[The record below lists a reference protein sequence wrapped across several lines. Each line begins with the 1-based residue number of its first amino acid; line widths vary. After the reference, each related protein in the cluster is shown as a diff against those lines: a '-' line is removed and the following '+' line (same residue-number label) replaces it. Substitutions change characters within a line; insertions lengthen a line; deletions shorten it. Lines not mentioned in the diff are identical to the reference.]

1 MTTSFPARTTLGD
14 DFARFPMI
22 LRLFAE
28 NLVRHGRDPQ
38 PIIDRDLDAEI
49 EFSPGRLLMHDTTST
64 PALVDMAAMRDTVAC
79 EGGDPSAIRP
89 HLPVE
94 VSIDHSLAVEHFAR
108 RDAARL
114 NIAEEIRRNKE
125 RYRFLKWASNSM
137 KGIHI
142 NPPGTGIMHTINL
155 EQLAT
160 VATTD
165 GTYAFP
171 DMMLGTDSH
180 TPMINGLGVLG
191 WGIGGVE
198 AETLMF
204 GMPTTVRVPEVIGV
218 RLIGKLSAGVTS
230 TDLALTLT
238 SELRKF
244 GVTGKFVEFYGPGVS
259 TLSVGDRAVV
269 ANMAPEFGATT
280 AYFPVDE
287 AGMDYLAMT
296 GRSTKHIDFVRSY
309 YKEADLWFDPEANPE
324 YNQSLELDLGTVIP
338 SAAGP
343 RRPQDLHSINT
354 LAGVLADVEPE
365 AEAFPLAIASIT
377 SCTNTTDPRLLI
389 TAGLLARNARA
400 KGLTP
405 PSWVKTSLAPGSP
418 AAASYLE
425 RGGLLEDLSAIGF
438 DIVGFG
444 CTTCIG
450 NSGPLTPEIHEQEG
464 KPVAV
469 LSGNRNFPGRVHP
482 DLDYGF
488 LMSPPSVIAF
498 ALAGRA
504 DIDISAEA
512 LGTDNAGKPVY
523 LRDIWPS
530 PHDIEETFTKAM
542 APDDF
547 GTDFYEASNNKL
559 WHEIDAPEGPLFPWD
574 EKSTILRPPP
584 FADLDQKS
592 LLGTYDAYPLM
603 VLGDDITTDHISPA
617 SAIPKDS
624 FVADF
629 LVERGEDRDDL
640 NVFASRRGNWEV
652 MARGAFYSRA
662 VKNKLTDASGIAM
675 TTHSPSGEDMR
686 VWDAAGRYAAENQPV
701 VMVAGDRYGMGSSRD
716 WAAKVQ
722 RLLGVRAVLA
732 TSYERIHRSNLIG
745 LGILPL
751 EIPRDFVDL
760 APGDS
765 IHIQADEVSPRCQVP
780 VTVTKVDGST
790 VSYIATAAI
799 ETGNEAQLLADG
811 GVIPSILSTALTA

>member
-1 MTTSFPARTTLGD
+1 
-14 DFARFPMI
+14 MI

-49 EFSPGRLLMHDTTST
+49 EFSPSRLLMHDTTST
-64 PALVDMAAMRDTVAC
+64 PALVDMAAMRDTVAR
-79 EGGDPSAIRP
+79 EGGDPRAIRP

-137 KGIHI
+137 EGIHI

-204 GMPTTVRVPEVIGV
+204 GMPTTLRVPEVIGV
-218 RLIGKLSAGVTS
+218 RLIGKLGAGVTS

-238 SELRKF
+238 SKLRKF
-244 GVTGKFVEFYGPGVS
+244 GVTGKFVELYGPGVS

-365 AEAFPLAIASIT
+365 AEAFPLAIASTT

-512 LGTDNAGKPVY
+512 LGTDSAGKPVY

-530 PHDIEETFTKAM
+530 PHDIDETFTKAM

-547 GTDFYEASNNKL
+547 GADFYEASNNKL

-675 TTHSPSGEDMR
+675 TTHSPSGEEMR

-780 VTVTKVDGST
+780 VTMTKVDGST
-790 VSYIATAAI
+790 VSYVATAAI
-799 ETGNEAQLLADG
+799 ETGNAAQLLADG
-811 GVIPSILSTALTA
+811 GVIPSLLS

>member
-1 MTTSFPARTTLGD
+1 
-14 DFARFPMI
+14 MI

-49 EFSPGRLLMHDTTST
+49 EFSPSRLLMHDTTST
-64 PALVDMAAMRDTVAC
+64 PALVDMAAMRDTVAR
-79 EGGDPSAIRP
+79 EGGDPRAIRP

-137 KGIHI
+137 EGIHI

-204 GMPTTVRVPEVIGV
+204 GMPTTLRVPEVIGV
-218 RLIGKLSAGVTS
+218 RLIGKLGAGVTS

-238 SELRKF
+238 SKLRKF
-244 GVTGKFVEFYGPGVS
+244 GVTGKFVELYGPGVS

-365 AEAFPLAIASIT
+365 AEAFPLAIASTT

-530 PHDIEETFTKAM
+530 PHDIDETFTKAM

-675 TTHSPSGEDMR
+675 TTHSPSGEEMR

-780 VTVTKVDGST
+780 VTMTKVDGST
-790 VSYIATAAI
+790 VSYVATAVI

>member
-1 MTTSFPARTTLGD
+1 
-14 DFARFPMI
+14 
-22 LRLFAE
+22 
-28 NLVRHGRDPQ
+28 
-38 PIIDRDLDAEI
+38 
-49 EFSPGRLLMHDTTST
+49 
-64 PALVDMAAMRDTVAC
+64 
-79 EGGDPSAIRP
+79 
-89 HLPVE
+89 
-94 VSIDHSLAVEHFAR
+94 
-108 RDAARL
+108 
-114 NIAEEIRRNKE
+114 
-125 RYRFLKWASNSM
+125 
-137 KGIHI
+137 
-142 NPPGTGIMHTINL
+142 MHTINL

-204 GMPTTVRVPEVIGV
+204 GMPTTLRVPEVIGV
-218 RLIGKLSAGVTS
+218 RLIGKLGAGVTS

-238 SELRKF
+238 SKLRKF

-324 YNQSLELDLGTVIP
+324 YDQSLELDLGTVFP

-365 AEAFPLAIASIT
+365 AEAFPLAIASTT

-512 LGTDNAGKPVY
+512 LGTDSAGKPVY

-530 PHDIEETFTKAM
+530 PHDIDETFTKAM

-547 GTDFYEASNNKL
+547 GADFYEASNNKL
-559 WHEIDAPEGPLFPWD
+559 WHEIDAPEVRCFHGM
-574 EKSTILRPPP
+574 KSPRYCARRRLR
-584 FADLDQKS
+584 
-592 LLGTYDAYPLM
+592 TW
-603 VLGDDITTDHISPA
+603 T
-617 SAIPKDS
+617 
-624 FVADF
+624 
-629 LVERGEDRDDL
+629 R
-640 NVFASRRGNWEV
+640 SRC
-652 MARGAFYSRA
+652 
-662 VKNKLTDASGIAM
+662 
-675 TTHSPSGEDMR
+675 
-686 VWDAAGRYAAENQPV
+686 
-701 VMVAGDRYGMGSSRD
+701 
-716 WAAKVQ
+716 
-722 RLLGVRAVLA
+722 
-732 TSYERIHRSNLIG
+732 
-745 LGILPL
+745 
-751 EIPRDFVDL
+751 L
-760 APGDS
+760 APMM
-765 IHIQADEVSPRCQVP
+765 
-780 VTVTKVDGST
+780 
-790 VSYIATAAI
+790 
-799 ETGNEAQLLADG
+799 
-811 GVIPSILSTALTA
+811 LTR

>member
-1 MTTSFPARTTLGD
+1 MSARLHNLKVISARSIFGA
-14 DFARFPMI
+14 DFEKYPVI

-28 NLVRHGRDPQ
+28 NLTRHGRNPQ
-38 PIIDRDLDAEI
+38 PIIDRNSDAEI
-49 EFSPGRLLMHDTTST
+49 EFTPDRLLMHDTTST
-64 PALVDMAAMRDTVAC
+64 PALVDMAAMRDVVDNP
-79 EGGDPSAIRP
+79 EQIRP
-89 HLPVE
+89 RLPVE

-108 RDAARL
+108 SDAAKL

-137 KGIHI
+137 EGIHI

-160 VATTD
+160 VATDD
-165 GTYAFP
+165 GEYAHP

-204 GMPTTVRVPEVIGV
+204 GLPTTLRVPDVVGV
-218 RLIGKLSAGVTS
+218 KLVGSLRPGVTS

-238 SELRKF
+238 SILRTH

-287 AGMDYLAMT
+287 AGMQYLAMT
-296 GRSTKHIDFVRSY
+296 GRDADHIDFVREC
-309 YKEADLWFDPEANPE
+309 YKQADLWFNPEANPH
-324 YNQSLELDLGTVIP
+324 YSDSLELDLSAVVN

-343 RRPQDLHSINT
+343 RRPQDLHAVGS
-354 LAGVLADVEPE
+354 LPQVLAETEPE
-365 AEAFPLAIASIT
+365 SPAFPLAIASIT

-389 TAGLLARNARA
+389 TAGLLARKARA
-400 KGLTP
+400 RGLTP
-405 PSWVKTSLAPGSP
+405 PTWVKTSLAPGSP
-418 AAASYLE
+418 AAASYLQ
-425 RGGLLEDLSAIGF
+425 RGGLLEDLSAVGF

-450 NSGPLTPEIHEQEG
+450 NSGPLTPEIQEQPG
-464 KPVAV
+464 TPVAV

-488 LMSPPSVIAF
+488 LMSPPLVIAF

-504 DIDISAEA
+504 DIDITEDVI
-512 LGTDNAGKPVY
+512 GQDKDENAVY
-523 LRDIWPS
+523 LKDLWPT
-530 PHDIEETFTKAM
+530 PQEIDEAFTASM
-542 APDDF
+542 AANDF
-547 GTDFYEASNNKL
+547 GTDFQAASNNKL
-559 WHEIDAPEGPLFPWD
+559 WHEIDAPQGPLFPWD
-574 EKSTILRPPP
+574 EKSTMLRPPP
-584 FADLDQKS
+584 FASLDQKS
-592 LLGTYDAYPLM
+592 LLGSYDAYPLLI
-603 VLGDDITTDHISPA
+603 VGDDITTDHISPA

-629 LVERGEDRDDL
+629 LVERGEDRNDL

-662 VKNKLTDASGIAM
+662 VKNQLNDEGIAN
-675 TTHSPSGEDMR
+675 TVHFPSGEKLK
-686 VWDAAGRYAAENQPV
+686 VWNAARRYAEEKQSV
-701 VMVAGDRYGMGSSRD
+701 VVIAGDRYGMGSSRD

-732 TSYERIHRSNLIG
+732 TSFERIHRSNLIG
-745 LGILPL
+745 MGILPL
-751 EIPRDFVDL
+751 EIPRDFHVE
-760 APGDS
+760 PGAS
-765 IHIQADEVSPRCQVP
+765 IRIEANDVSPRSEVK
-780 VTVTKVDGST
+780 VTVGSKT
-790 VSYIATAAI
+790 FIATAAI
-799 ETGNEAQLLADG
+799 ETSTEAQLLADG
-811 GVIPSILSTALTA
+811 GVIPSILHTTQQGQ